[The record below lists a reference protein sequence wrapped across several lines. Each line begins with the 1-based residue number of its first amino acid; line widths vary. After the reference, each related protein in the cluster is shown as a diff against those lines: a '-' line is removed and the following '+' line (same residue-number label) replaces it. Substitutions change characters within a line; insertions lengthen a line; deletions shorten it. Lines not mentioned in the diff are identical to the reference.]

1 MGSVLDAIA
10 ESAYREV
17 EAIGLHWK
25 IGRIRS
31 ADLAK
36 VGVAAFAVAG
46 SGKPEDGPASLASQM
61 TPEQA
66 EKLAGYQEAVVC
78 AGVKAVREGQDG
90 TWEDVSLMISEQR
103 SAPKEG
109 RLWIGALPTQAV
121 NELFSAIMDL
131 STDEG
136 GAAERLASFRE
147 SA

>member
-1 MGSVLDAIA
+1 MTNVIAAIA
-10 ESAYREV
+10 ASSYSEV
-17 EAIGLHWK
+17 EAMGLRWR
-25 IGRIRS
+25 ISRIRS

-46 SGKPEDGPASLASQM
+46 NGATDSETLAKTM

-66 EKLAGYQEAVVC
+66 EKLASYQEAVVC
-78 AGVKAVREGQDG
+78 AGVKAVSRSGEE
-90 TWEDVSLMISEQR
+90 WEPVALMISETR
-103 SAPKEG
+103 ASPEEG
-109 RLWIGALPTQAV
+109 RLWIGSITSQAV
-121 NELFSAIMDL
+121 TALFSAIMEL